1 MSTDHIHEEA
11 ARSLLG
17 PGPQLVL
24 AIPFVCALILYVWA
38 VIRSNRRYKKWPL
51 YRTFS
56 CSAGVFLAVASVAGP
71 LAEKAHHD
79 FQAHMLGHLFL
90 GMLAPLLMALAA
102 PVMLTLRTLPRDKAR
117 KLSQLLK
124 SRPLRVLSDP
134 FFASFLNIGGL
145 WLLYTTSL
153 YSAMHENILLH
164 IFIHLHVFLAGY
176 LFTVSLIYIDPI
188 PHRKSY
194 AYRAAALLSA
204 LAAHGILSK
213 IIYARPPEGVPADQ
227 AESGSMLMYY
237 GGDAIDII
245 LIFILFLQWYK
256 ASRPKPAVISL

>member
-1 MSTDHIHEEA
+1 MSTDHVHEEA
-11 ARSLLG
+11 ARSLFG
-17 PGPQLVL
+17 PTPQLIL
-24 AIPFVCALILYVWA
+24 AIPFICALILYVWA
-38 VIRSNRRYKKWPL
+38 VILSNRHYKKWPL
-51 YRTFS
+51 YRTVS
-56 CSAGVFLAVASVAGP
+56 WSAGVFLAVASVASP

-102 PVMLTLRTLPRDKAR
+102 PMTLTLRTLPRNKAR
-117 KLSQLLK
+117 TLSRLLK
-124 SRPLRVLSDP
+124 TRPLQVLNDP
-134 FFASFLNIGGL
+134 FFASIVNIGGL

-153 YSAMHENILLH
+153 YSAMHQNIMLH

-194 AYRAAALLSA
+194 AYRAAALLCA

-213 IIYARPPEGVPADQ
+213 IIYARPPEGVPVNQ
-227 AESGSMLMYY
+227 AEAGSMLMYY
-237 GGDAIDII
+237 GGDAIDMII
-245 LIFILFLQWYK
+245 IFILCLQWYK
-256 ASRPKPAVISL
+256 ASRPKPGVIHL

>member
-1 MSTDHIHEEA
+1 MSTDHVHEEA

-17 PGPQLVL
+17 SGPQLIL
-24 AIPFVCALILYVWA
+24 ALPFVCALILYVWA
-38 VIRSNRRYKKWPL
+38 VIYTNRRYKKWPL
-51 YRTFS
+51 YRTVFW
-56 CSAGVFLAVASVAGP
+56 SAGIFLAVAAVAGP

-102 PVMLTLRTLPRDKAR
+102 PMMLTLRTLPRDKAR
-117 KLSQLLK
+117 KLSLLLK
-124 SRPLRVLSDP
+124 SRQLKVLIDP
-134 FFASFLNIGGL
+134 FFALFLNIGGL

-213 IIYARPPEGVPADQ
+213 IIYARPPQGIPAGQ
-227 AESGSMLMYY
+227 AEAGSMLMYY

-245 LIFILFLQWYK
+245 LIFILCLQWYK
-256 ASRPKPAVISL
+256 ATRPKPAAITL